1 MPGKWLKQGSLARES
16 QGVEMEKP
24 VLLKL
29 GGSLITD
36 KGKAETPNP
45 AAIARLAKE
54 IHDARMAGGFRLI
67 VGHGGGSFPHQ
78 YAHKFQTQKG
88 VSGKESYRGIALVQD
103 AASRLNRIVVKALL
117 DAGENA
123 ISVQPSACMVT
134 EGGLITSGFLKPI
147 ERALDFDMVPVPYGD
162 VAFDLKQGC
171 SIISTERILSFVA
184 RKVGASR
191 IIIAANEE
199 GVWED
204 FPERKKLI
212 EEITPRNFPAI
223 KRHLQGSSDVDVTG
237 GMLHKVE
244 RMLDLSNQTGAD
256 VVIVN
261 GSVPGRLRDALLGK
275 KVVGTVVRP

>member
-1 MPGKWLKQGSLARES
+1 MPS
-16 QGVEMEKP
+16 P

-36 KGKAETPNP
+36 KGKAETPNHS
-45 AAIARLAKE
+45 AISRLAKE
-54 IHDARMAGGFRLI
+54 IHEARKSDGFRLI

-78 YAHKFQTQKG
+78 AAHKYQTQKG

-103 AASRLNRIVVKALL
+103 AAARLNRIIVKELIA
-117 DAGENA
+117 AGENA
-123 ISVQPSACMVT
+123 ISIQPSACMVT
-134 EGGLITSGFLKPI
+134 EGGLITGGYLKPI

-191 IIIAANEE
+191 IVIAANEE

-204 FPERKKLI
+204 FPQRKKLI
-212 EEITPRNFPAI
+212 PEITPRSFPLI
-223 KRHLQGSSDVDVTG
+223 KRHLQGSSSVDVTG

-244 RMLDLSNQTGAD
+244 RMLDLARETGAE
-256 VVIVN
+256 VVIIN

-275 KVVGTVVRP
+275 KVVGTTVRC